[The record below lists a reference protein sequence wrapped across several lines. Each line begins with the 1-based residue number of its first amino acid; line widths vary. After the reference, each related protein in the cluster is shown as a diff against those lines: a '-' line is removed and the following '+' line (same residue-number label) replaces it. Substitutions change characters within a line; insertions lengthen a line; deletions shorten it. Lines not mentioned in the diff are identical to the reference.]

1 MANGK
6 GKTHRKNSEICS
18 ALSLL
23 IDQKETNLPLIA
35 EVSTESSESP
45 NGRLLKPAAGKVKE
59 NKPVKGITRPGHRR
73 PASLCISPAS
83 IVVTTIAFSD
93 PRHPARCPIQPSIKP
108 HSKVAHSLKG
118 NFQLSGISFCPHCRC
133 RVSTEVGYSRAVRG
147 ARVWVLRCVE
157 CLRLISKLS

>member
-23 IDQKETNLPLIA
+23 IGQKETNLPLIA

-45 NGRLLKPAAGKVKE
+45 KGRLKPVAEKVKE
-59 NKPVKGITRPGHRR
+59 NRPVKGLNRPGHRR
-73 PASLCISPAS
+73 PASLCMSPAS
-83 IVVTTIAFSD
+83 IVVTAIAFSD
-93 PRHPARCPIQPSIKP
+93 PRHPARCPVQPSIKP
-108 HSKVAHSLKG
+108 HSKVAHNLKG
-118 NFQLSGISFCPHCRC
+118 SFQLSGISFCPHCRS

-157 CLRLISKLS
+157 CLGLISKLS